1 MQLPTLHICA
11 TSYPEVDIKIVL
23 EPLAYDTVLDTV
35 SLHDESGQQKD
46 ISIYVRNV
54 VYSDNKLRKWRDE
67 ENELVVEELST
78 KADGM

>member
-23 EPLAYDTVLDTV
+23 EPLAYDTV

-46 ISIYVRNV
+46 ILIYVRNV

-67 ENELVVEELST
+67 VRELVVEELSN

>member
-11 TSYPEVDIKIVL
+11 TSCPEVDIKIVL
-23 EPLAYDTVLDTV
+23 EPLAYDTV

-46 ISIYVRNV
+46 ILIYVRNV

-67 ENELVVEELST
+67 VRELVVEELSN

>member
-1 MQLPTLHICA
+1 MQLPTLHICV
-11 TSYPEVDIKIVL
+11 TSRPEVDIKIVL

>member
-11 TSYPEVDIKIVL
+11 TSCPEVDIKIVL